1 MAITLISSPSGE
13 PSVQDSLFHTVSS
26 NNSNDL
32 DFKYVFDIFVGGVQQ
47 VRVKQFPDPT
57 TDKGYFDAAPIVRN
71 TFSFEW
77 FKPTNSTDHVYLNQ
91 PSASGEISQLYQI
104 RVGEDVS
111 GITTTNMASGEVR
124 AYNWVPPSFK
134 RKTFDSTT
142 KLNKFYTNRPS
153 GAKIGL
159 GQKLLIPFKTNATL
173 TFKVDTY
180 GFDNALIDDYIDAVT
195 YSNNDYVQLD
205 IGSAAINSRF
215 SSTIINSNV
224 KYYDVYF
231 NSFDKFRVVLQ
242 CNPKYTPS
250 NLYFLNRWGMFDTVT
265 FDLVSRLTS
274 DIERK
279 TFTQKDYRLTD
290 TGVTYL
296 NADNVYHETK
306 TNYTNKEVLSLRLT
320 MDAPTDAEWQWLIE
334 LLTSPI
340 VYYELEGYFYP
351 VTLKNS
357 NYEYS
362 KYVNNRLRP
371 FEVDIDI
378 NQSRDTQ
385 LR

>member
-1 MAITLISSPSGE
+1 
-13 PSVQDSLFHTVSS
+13 
-26 NNSNDL
+26 
-32 DFKYVFDIFVGGVQQ
+32 
-47 VRVKQFPDPT
+47 
-57 TDKGYFDAAPIVRN
+57 VRN

-362 KYVNNRLRP
+362 KYINNRLRP